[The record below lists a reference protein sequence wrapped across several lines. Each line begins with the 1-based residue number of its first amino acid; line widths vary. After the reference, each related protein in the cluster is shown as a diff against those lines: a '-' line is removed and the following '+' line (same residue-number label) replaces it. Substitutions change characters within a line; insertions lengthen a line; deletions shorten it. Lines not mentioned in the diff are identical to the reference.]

1 MDFDKDTLDYFDH
14 GHYNLDGSPKK
25 CYLCNGK
32 EFVTH
37 IVAIDAYVVSETK
50 IICKCGE
57 IVGYWAY
64 GHYDPCFANTHPTEG
79 P

>member
-1 MDFDKDTLDYFDH
+1 MDYFDH
-14 GHYNLDGSPKK
+14 DHYNLDGCPHTCFK
-25 CYLCNGK
+25 CKGN
-32 EFVTH
+32 EFRDH
-37 IVAIDAYVVSETK
+37 IVAIDAYVVSERK

>member
-1 MDFDKDTLDYFDH
+1 MDYFDKE
-14 GHYNLDGSPKK
+14 HYNLDGYPNK
-25 CYLCNGK
+25 CFACKGHT
-32 EFVTH
+32 FRDH
-37 IVAIDAYVVSETK
+37 IVAIDAYVVSERK
-50 IICKCGE
+50 IICTCGT